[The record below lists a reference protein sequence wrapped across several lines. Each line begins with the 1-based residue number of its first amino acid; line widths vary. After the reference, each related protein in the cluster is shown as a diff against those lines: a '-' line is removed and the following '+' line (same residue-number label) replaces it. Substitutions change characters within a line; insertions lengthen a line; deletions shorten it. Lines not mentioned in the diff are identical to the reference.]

1 MDRGF
6 GRTFY
11 FRRYQTDLKKYN
23 DIGGIGDYLMGKSE
37 EFVAM
42 NQAGKKNMNNQYI
55 MKKYKCL
62 DEDGLAKVGASLQ
75 SGDIYVN
82 KKVPVVSQQVR

>member
-11 FRRYQTDLKKYN
+11 LRRYQTDLKKYN

-42 NQAGKKNMNNQYI
+42 NQAGKKNMNNQYNNI
-55 MKKYKCL
+55 HLVLKIQKTFNSCFESFFPRL
-62 DEDGLAKVGASLQ
+62 NEL
-75 SGDIYVN
+75 
-82 KKVPVVSQQVR
+82 